1 VLPTKCFYKAQV
13 GSDQVGSKWIFQ
25 ATRILL
31 MVYIKGPEVFQSER
45 TL

>member
-1 VLPTKCFYKAQV
+1 VLPTECFYKA
-13 GSDQVGSKWIFQ
+13 QVGSKWIFQ